1 MPPQDPF
8 LAVKK
13 EVEGS
18 LDNATTLFDSWKR
31 IYNTVSSPSNE
42 ELLWTADELSSSLE
56 AINQDLDDLQESIAA
71 VQAHPEAFNL
81 SGSEVQSRN
90 NFITRTRNTVRE
102 MEDTIRNPP
111 RKTSPRNNQVRRAT
125 SGKDGMGE
133 IEGSTGLLTFLN
145 KQMMMQDQDTQLDS
159 ISGTL
164 HNLKDIA
171 GTMHQEVEDHVIL
184 LDELDQ
190 HVDMSSNRLGR
201 AMNRVK
207 YILRK
212 EEESKSGYCV
222 CCLILVLII
231 LLILVITI

>member
-1 MPPQDPF
+1 MSTQDPF
-8 LAVKK
+8 IAVKK
-13 EVEGS
+13 EVEAS
-18 LDNATTLFDSWKR
+18 LDNATTLFNSWKR
-31 IYNTVSSPSNE
+31 IYNTN
-42 ELLWTADELSSSLE
+42 
-56 AINQDLDDLQESIAA
+56 DLQESIAA

-102 MEDTIRNPP
+102 IEDTIRNPP
-111 RKTSPRNNQVRRAT
+111 RKASPRNNQGSSSRHLPGEYDASPFADENQRYIDNA
-125 SGKDGMGE
+125 SG
-133 IEGSTGLLTFLN
+133 
-145 KQMMMQDQDTQLDS
+145 QQAMMMQDQDTQLDS

-171 GTMHQEVEDHVIL
+171 GTMHQEVEDHVVL